1 VVVLACADF
10 RLGDDCWRHCL
21 GNCLIDWTDDERGE
35 GHNKKKGGNMPNWL
49 WIIVIILLILW
60 LLGLVTHF
68 LGGIIH
74 ILLVIALILV
84 IIWLVQRVRFRKG

>member
-1 VVVLACADF
+1 
-10 RLGDDCWRHCL
+10 
-21 GNCLIDWTDDERGE
+21 
-35 GHNKKKGGNMPNWL
+35 MPNWL

-68 LGGIIH
+68 LGGLIY
-74 ILLVIALILV
+74 ILLVIALILA